1 MKRYSVGMCDSDT
14 GYVVGFAE
22 YVNMNDDIPV
32 KVSAFSGMDALY
44 EYLKEG
50 RLDMLLLDEKIEFG
64 KTNLKIVRLTDRKEF
79 DNEKCIYKYQSVYKI
94 ADYIVHILDEVNKN
108 TEEGC
113 LIYGIYSPVGRCGK
127 TTLAKGICQNYEDS
141 LYIGFE
147 EYSAELDGIIDIQI
161 YKELYERFMY
171 YLLGKNILIL
181 DTVKEICKKTGKN
194 KFVALDYMDLR
205 QIDASHIE
213 WLLRLMREQDIY
225 KRVVFDLG
233 AGILND
239 LNFILPFDK
248 VFVPMLNNSYS
259 KNKVDFFKMLVSDKK
274 YSGLEK
280 KIKYVEVPKASFDSR
295 IMKDFIL
302 RDGM

>member
-1 MKRYSVGMCDSDT
+1 
-14 GYVVGFAE
+14 
-22 YVNMNDDIPV
+22 
-32 KVSAFSGMDALY
+32 
-44 EYLKEG
+44 
-50 RLDMLLLDEKIEFG
+50 
-64 KTNLKIVRLTDRKEF
+64 
-79 DNEKCIYKYQSVYKI
+79 
-94 ADYIVHILDEVNKN
+94 
-108 TEEGC
+108 
-113 LIYGIYSPVGRCGK
+113 
-127 TTLAKGICQNYEDS
+127 
-141 LYIGFE
+141 
-147 EYSAELDGIIDIQI
+147 
-161 YKELYERFMY
+161 
-171 YLLGKNILIL
+171 
-181 DTVKEICKKTGKN
+181 
-194 KFVALDYMDLR
+194 MDLR

-213 WLLRLMREQDIY
+213 WLLKLMREQDIF